1 MTKSTNFKF
10 DKRALRETPDMT
22 RENFFEKVVWPGSGD
37 PVKFGH

>member
-1 MTKSTNFKF
+1 
-10 DKRALRETPDMT
+10 MT